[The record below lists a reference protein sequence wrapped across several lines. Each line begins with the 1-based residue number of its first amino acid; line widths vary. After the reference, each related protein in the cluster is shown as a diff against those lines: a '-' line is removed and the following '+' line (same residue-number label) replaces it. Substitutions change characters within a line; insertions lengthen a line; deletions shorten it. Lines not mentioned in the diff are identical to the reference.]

1 MQGHKVQ
8 RLELQEVAKLGKG
21 TDSAAASQDAKQEDQ
36 MMQGV
41 SNGQADSKNKDASSA
56 GGRPLYRL
64 VFWHHIS
71 ATRPPM

>member
-21 TDSAAASQDAKQEDQ
+21 TDSAADAKQEDQ

-56 GGRPLYRL
+56 GGSPLYLL

-71 ATRPPM
+71 ATRPAM